1 MPRYSREDVL
11 TERELV
17 LLLEG
22 ARKLSPPKDFEAR
35 LTLFAAGVL
44 GMRAGE
50 IAHFDTDWIHWPDRM
65 VKIPEY
71 DRCTKGQDGGIC
83 GYCRSRVEDYLETHP
98 DTPLEEA
105 IEMRWEPKT
114 PNSVRS
120 IPFDFDVRLELCIEE
135 FDRRYDGYPKSRATV
150 NRRIEEAAQQA
161 GMNGRIY
168 PHSLRATAATIHA
181 SRGVSPY
188 ALMSVMGWVDMETAR
203 TYIRASDESAARE
216 LRSKHR

>member
-11 TERELV
+11 SERELV
-17 LLLEG
+17 LLLDG
-22 ARKLSPPKDFEAR
+22 ARNLSPPMDFEAR
-35 LTLFAAGVL
+35 FVLFAAGVL

-50 IAHFDTDWIHWPDRM
+50 IAHFNTNWIHWPDRM

-71 DRCTKGQDGGIC
+71 DRCTKGTDGGIC
-83 GYCRSRVEDYLETHP
+83 GYCRSRVEDYLTNNP
-98 DTPLEEA
+98 DTTAEEA
-105 IEMRWEPKT
+105 EAMRWEPKT

-135 FDRRYDGYPKSRATV
+135 FDRRYDEFPKSRATV
-150 NRRIEEAAQQA
+150 NRRINDAVAEAEVS
-161 GMNGRIY
+161 GRIY
-168 PHSLRATAATIHA
+168 PHSLRATAATLHA